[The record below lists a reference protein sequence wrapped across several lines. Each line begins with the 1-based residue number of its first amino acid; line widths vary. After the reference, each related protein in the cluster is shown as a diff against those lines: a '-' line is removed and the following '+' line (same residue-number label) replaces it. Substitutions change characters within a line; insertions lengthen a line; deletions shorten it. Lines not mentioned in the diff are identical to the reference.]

1 MRSADLNRMS
11 DVRKG
16 YICTLSYGAL
26 LGLIGF
32 FTTTL
37 GNMGLTSFEI
47 NFQRFL
53 VTVIS
58 IGLFLM
64 VTRGKD
70 GFRIDLKGF
79 ALCAFLGILGD
90 VIMAYCYVEAI
101 ASIGM
106 GLAAVILY
114 TAPVFSTILA
124 RVFLKT
130 PFNRCKGIALVLNLL
145 GCFLAVTGG
154 KASLGG
160 LPASGVII
168 AFLCSIFFAVNILV
182 TQFATDGRDPVTVCF
197 YTFLVGVICLFF
209 IVRPWNTGLEI
220 WAPSVLMVSIP
231 YGLIE
236 GALGYVLYYTGIKLV
251 QDPAKVNVLSS
262 IEVAVAAVFGIIVYN
277 EPHSLLRF
285 VGMALILVSMW
296 FVGRTPGEP
305 RLEAGSHCSD

>member
-1 MRSADLNRMS
+1 MRGATGEMS
-11 DVRKG
+11 NVTKG
-16 YICTLSYGAL
+16 YICTLTYGAL

-37 GNMGLTSFEI
+37 GNMGLTSFQI

-53 VTVIS
+53 VTIIS
-58 IGLFLM
+58 IGIYLLI
-64 VTRGKD
+64 TRGKD
-70 GFRIDLKGF
+70 GFKIDLKGF

-101 ASIGM
+101 ASLGM
-106 GLAAVILY
+106 GIAVVILY

-124 RVFLKT
+124 RIFLGT
-130 PFNRCKGIALVLNLL
+130 PFNRFKAIALVLNLL

-160 LPASGVII
+160 LPTYGI
-168 AFLCSIFFAVNILV
+168 AIGFLCSFFFAVNIMV
-182 TQFATDGRDPVTVCF
+182 SQVATDGRDPITICF
-197 YTFLVGVICLFF
+197 YTFLVGVTCLLF
-209 IVRPWNTGLEI
+209 IVQPWSAGPEI
-220 WAPSVLMVSIP
+220 WAPKVLMVSIP

-236 GALGYVLYYTGIKLV
+236 GAIGYVLYYTGIKLV

-262 IEVAVAAVFGIIVYN
+262 IEVATAAIFGILVYN
-277 EPHSLLRF
+277 EPHSPLRF

-296 FVGRTPGEP
+296 FVGRTPKDP
-305 RLEAGSHCSD
+305 RLEAR

>member
-1 MRSADLNRMS
+1 MS

-16 YICTLSYGAL
+16 YICTLTYGAM

-37 GNMGLTSFEI
+37 GNMGLTSFQI
-47 NFQRFL
+47 NFERFL

-58 IGLFLM
+58 IGIYLAA
-64 VTRGKD
+64 VRGRE

-79 ALCAFLGILGD
+79 LLCAFLGILGD

-114 TAPVFSTILA
+114 TAPIFSTILA
-124 RVFLKT
+124 RIFLKT
-130 PFNRCKGIALVLNLL
+130 PFNRYKGIALVLNLL

-154 KASLGG
+154 KASLSG
-160 LPASGVII
+160 LPVYGI
-168 AFLCSIFFAVNILV
+168 AIGFLCSFFFAVNILV
-182 TQFATDGRDPVTVCF
+182 GQFATDGRDPITVCF
-197 YTFLVGVICLFF
+197 YTFLVGVVCLLF
-209 IVRPWNTGLEI
+209 IVQPWSAGPEI
-220 WAPSVLMVSIP
+220 WAPRVLMVSVP
-231 YGLIE
+231 YGLLE

-251 QDPAKVNVLSS
+251 RDPAKVNVLSS
-262 IEVAVAAVFGIIVYN
+262 IEVAVAAIFGIIVYN
-277 EPHSLLRF
+277 EPHSVLRF

-296 FVGRTPGEP
+296 FVGRTPKEP
-305 RLEAGSHCSD
+305 RLESR

>member
-1 MRSADLNRMS
+1 MNN
-11 DVRKG
+11 VTKG
-16 YICTLSYGAL
+16 YICTLTYGAL

-37 GNMGLTSFEI
+37 GNMGLTSFQI

-58 IGLFLM
+58 IGIYLL

-70 GFRIDLKGF
+70 GFKIDLKGF

-101 ASIGM
+101 ASLGM
-106 GLAAVILY
+106 GIAVVILY

-124 RVFLKT
+124 R
-130 PFNRCKGIALVLNLL
+130 I
-145 GCFLAVTGG
+145 
-154 KASLGG
+154 SLGG
-160 LPASGVII
+160 LPTYGI
-168 AFLCSIFFAVNILV
+168 AIGFLCSFFFAVNIMV
-182 TQFATDGRDPVTVCF
+182 SQVATDGRDPITICF
-197 YTFLVGVICLFF
+197 YTFLVGVTCLLF
-209 IVRPWNTGLEI
+209 IVQPWSAGPEI
-220 WAPSVLMVSIP
+220 WAPKVLMVSIP

-236 GALGYVLYYTGIKLV
+236 GAIGYVLYYTGIKLV

-262 IEVAVAAVFGIIVYN
+262 IEVATAAIFGILVYN
-277 EPHSLLRF
+277 EPHSPLRF

-296 FVGRTPGEP
+296 FVGRTPKDP
-305 RLEAGSHCSD
+305 RLEAR